1 MAAQSVVR
9 LGLESN
15 QYERGIR
22 QARKS
27 FDDFTK
33 GIGAGVLKL
42 TAVSAAI
49 TATTTALKVAKDAF
63 FASERNV
70 DEWGRTLESAKSV
83 YQGFLNAL
91 NTGDISGYL
100 SNIDKIVSAARAAYD
115 ELDKLGSMRT
125 IQRPEISAQETENSR
140 LRQMIMTR
148 RYIAPAEGTG
158 QTASM
163 ATGTVLGDAQIRVLE
178 RQLQNG
184 MKKVVSLWN
193 NEVAQSTKAIDAEY
207 TRQAATLGISAA
219 EFKRGTSSWAEF
231 ERRLQ
236 GAEAY
241 RTWRSEH
248 THRDMM
254 TGQTSYDES
263 KNPYLAY
270 RSWADFRV
278 DGEQYQ
284 ALVERIQQRD
294 QQINQIYSTQAQGY
308 RTINRAEGITSRI
321 GGGKSGG
328 GKGVS
333 KGGGPLQLLQL
344 QAMNGL
350 TPTGYMDTGSVAGS
364 SDAMAA
370 WFAQNMFTKGFAADV
385 REFGWMMDQKK
396 PGALYQNAGDLL
408 GDISGGIS
416 DIVGGIEGLGI
427 ELPKGFTKMMKGLQA
442 ITSIL
447 TGISALVTIITT
459 IQGAKAT
466 PIIGALLSGGG
477 VVHAATGVTVPG
489 NLLSGDRVPAW
500 LNSGE
505 VVLNRAQQGNLLSQ
519 MEGLRR
525 DTATDLFA
533 AVTGEQLIIT
543 INNTLARKGLGSL
556 SYAR

>member
-100 SNIDKIVSAARAAYD
+100 SNIDKIVNAAKAAYD
-115 ELDKLGSMRT
+115 ELDKFNSMKT
-125 IQRPEISAQETENSR
+125 IQRPEISGQEAENNR
-140 LRQMIMTR
+140 LRMMIMKR
-148 RYIAPAEGTG
+148 RYIAPGASSGL
-158 QTASM
+158 TASM
-163 ATGTVLGDAQIRVLE
+163 AGGTVLSDAQIRVLE

-184 MKKVVSLWN
+184 MKKVVGLWN
-193 NEVAQSTKAIDAEY
+193 NEVVQSTKAIEAEY
-207 TRQAATLGISAA
+207 NNQAATLGMSFA
-219 EFKRGTSSWAEF
+219 EFKRGTRNWPEF
-231 ERRLQ
+231 EKRVKM
-236 GAEAY
+236 AEKYRDWENTHSTMDQSSGRWVADRNNPYAAY
-241 RTWRSEH
+241 RAWSE
-248 THRDMM
+248 
-254 TGQTSYDES
+254 
-263 KNPYLAY
+263 
-270 RSWADFRV
+270 FRV
-278 DGEQYQ
+278 DGDKYN
-284 ALVERIQQRD
+284 ALGNLIVQRD
-294 QQINQIYSTQAQGY
+294 QQLNQIYSSQAQAY
-308 RTINRAEGITSRI
+308 TAINRAEGITSRI

-328 GKGVS
+328 
-333 KGGGPLQLLQL
+333 KGGGKAAGPLQLLQL
-344 QAMNGL
+344 QAMQGL

-370 WFAQNMFTKGFAADV
+370 WFQQNMYTKSLADNA
-385 REFGWMMDQKK
+385 RQFGWQLRDKEAPTRGEKLLTGMDSMVNAMNQLYGGMEDLGIKLPKSMQK
-396 PGALYQNAGDLL
+396 LL
-408 GDISGGIS
+408 GGINGLITVIQAVQAAKEAWGFIKDI
-416 DIVGGIEGLGI
+416 L
-427 ELPKGFTKMMKGLQA
+427 F
-442 ITSIL
+442 
-447 TGISALVTIITT
+447 
-459 IQGAKAT
+459 
-466 PIIGALLSGGG
+466 SGGG
-477 VVHAATGVTVPG
+477 VVHAASGTIVPG

-505 VVLNRAQQGNLLSQ
+505 VVLNRAQQGNLLAQ
-519 MEGLRR
+519 MDGLRSNGIE
-525 DTATDLFA
+525 DMFA

-556 SYAR
+556 AYAR